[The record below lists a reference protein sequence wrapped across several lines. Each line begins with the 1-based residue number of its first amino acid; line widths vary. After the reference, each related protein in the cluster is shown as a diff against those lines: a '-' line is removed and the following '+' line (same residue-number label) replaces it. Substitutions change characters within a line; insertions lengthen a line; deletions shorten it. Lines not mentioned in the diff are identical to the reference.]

1 MLLADTSLRSSS
13 LDPRSPVNGRISLK
27 NPFLN
32 DFSTLADSHS
42 TALSTFLADW
52 SCEKVFPSKDHFSR
66 PTLLLL
72 FTALL
77 SLWPVLILLIVEQTG
92 SRAPR
97 RDDVSAALSA
107 KREGKS

>member
-1 MLLADTSLRSSS
+1 MLA
-13 LDPRSPVNGRISLK
+13 
-27 NPFLN
+27 
-32 DFSTLADSHS
+32 AASHS

-72 FTALL
+72 LFTALL
-77 SLWPVLILLIVEQTG
+77 SFWPVLILLIVEQTG

-97 RDDVSAALSA
+97 RDDVRAALSA